1 MRIDETV
8 SSEYVP
14 FEFDLYGS
22 GRLYFGSSAN
32 REANSFYGLLKDV
45 KKKFFVTIIWI
56 RNFILK
62 NVEKDLRKIFKCGIR
77 YNNISQRY

>member
-32 REANSFYGLLKDV
+32 REANSFYGFLKDV
-45 KKKFFVTIIWI
+45 RK
-56 RNFILK
+56 
-62 NVEKDLRKIFKCGIR
+62 KIFGTIF
-77 YNNISQRY
+77 